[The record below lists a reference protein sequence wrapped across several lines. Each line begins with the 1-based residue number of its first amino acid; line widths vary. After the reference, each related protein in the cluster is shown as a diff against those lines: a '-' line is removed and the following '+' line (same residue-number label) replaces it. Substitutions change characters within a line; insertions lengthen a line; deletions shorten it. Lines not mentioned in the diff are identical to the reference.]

1 MNIKISLVAWIIS
14 SFASLSSVCLAQT
27 AAPPDEDP
35 SKFFLFHAQ
44 GISAAT
50 ARADYSY
57 CIDQVKGISSFRERI
72 GYGGGLLGGR
82 LAEIDRFR
90 MRNAGMRK
98 CMHLHGYDRYQ
109 VPQIEWKRVVNEGD
123 IVLDNKG
130 QTDPNVIERMAQFA
144 AGPQPATRKLAP

>member
-1 MNIKISLVAWIIS
+1 MIAGLAG
-14 SFASLSSVCLAQT
+14 LSSTCLAQT
-27 AAPPDEDP
+27 VAPPDEDP

-44 GISAAT
+44 GISADT
-50 ARADYSY
+50 ARADFSY
-57 CIDQVKGISSFRERI
+57 CIDQVKGITSYRERI

-82 LAEIDRFR
+82 MAEIDRLR

-109 VPQIEWKRVVNEGD
+109 VPQTEWRRIVNEGD

-130 QTDPNVIERMAQFA
+130 QIDPDVIKRMAQFA
-144 AGPQPATRKLAP
+144 AGPQPAARKLAP